1 MTRRGLLTLPLVIA
15 LYAVAL
21 AAPSAQAGVEADFI
35 RKLGD
40 EAISELGKP
49 DKSLAEREAAFGKI
63 LKQGFDMP
71 LIARF
76 ALGRYWRVASKEQ
89 RRDYLNL
96 FTDYMVR
103 SYAVKLGGYK
113 SESLVIVSEQPL
125 KNKKDV
131 LINTRIN
138 RPSGAPIKTVWRVR
152 TTKNRLR
159 IIDVMVGGISML
171 VTYREEFSAVIRRH
185 GLPGLLETLRAR
197 VEKLPATGSPATKSQ
212 AGR

>member
-1 MTRRGLLTLPLVIA
+1 MTRRGLLTLPLVIVV
-15 LYAVAL
+15 YAVAL
-21 AAPSAQAGVEADFI
+21 AAPAAQAGAPSDFI

-40 EAISELGKP
+40 EAISVLQSC

-63 LKQGFDMP
+63 LKQGFNMP

-89 RRDYLNL
+89 RRDYFNL
-96 FTDYMVR
+96 CTEYVVR
-103 SYAVKLGGYK
+103 SYAVRLGGYK
-113 SESLVIVSEQPL
+113 NDSLVIVSEQPL

-152 TTKNRLR
+152 TTKTRLR

-185 GLPGLLETLRAR
+185 GVPGLLETLRAR
-197 VEKLPATGSPATKSQ
+197 VGKLPATAPPGTKSQ
-212 AGR
+212 AGC